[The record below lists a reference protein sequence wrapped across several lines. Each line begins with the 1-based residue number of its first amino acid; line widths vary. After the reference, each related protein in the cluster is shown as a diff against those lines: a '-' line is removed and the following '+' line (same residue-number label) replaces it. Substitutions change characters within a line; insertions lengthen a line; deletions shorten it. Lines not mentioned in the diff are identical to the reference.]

1 MPSTPSRFERTR
13 CFRLGWVFER
23 IGWLAMAVVLIA
35 AAAGLF
41 GNGWLSEREV
51 SAGGG
56 ALTARY
62 PRFCRAHAPLELT
75 VEWLPRQE
83 QTALWISRPYL
94 DGFEIAEI
102 RPTPSGMAVDG
113 DRMHYTFRTAKPH
126 APVSVTFML
135 KPKRGG
141 SSIGRV
147 GLEDEL
153 DVEIRH
159 FVFP

>member
-1 MPSTPSRFERTR
+1 
-13 CFRLGWVFER
+13 VFER
-23 IGWLAMAVVLIA
+23 VGWVAMAAVLIA
-35 AAAGLF
+35 AAVGLF
-41 GNGWLSEREV
+41 GDGWLSEREV
-51 SAGGG
+51 SAG
-56 ALTARY
+56 ALTAKY
-62 PRFCRAHAPLELT
+62 PRFCRAHAPLELA

-83 QTALWISRPYL
+83 PAALWISRSYL

-102 RPTPSGMAVDG
+102 RPTPSGVTVDAG
-113 DRMHYTFRTAKPH
+113 RMHYTFRTARPH

-141 SSIGRV
+141 SFIGRV
-147 GLEDEL
+147 GLEGEL

>member
-13 CFRLGWVFER
+13 CFRLGWIFER
-23 IGWLAMAVVLIA
+23 VGWSAMAAVLIA

-41 GNGWLSEREV
+41 GNGWLSGREV
-51 SAGGG
+51 DAGGV
-56 ALTARY
+56 LTAKY
-62 PRFCRAHAPLELT
+62 PSFCRAHAPLELA

-83 QTALWISRPYL
+83 QAALWISRSYL

-102 RPTPSGMAVDG
+102 RPTPSGVTVDA

-126 APVSVTFML
+126 TPVSVTFML

-141 SSIGRV
+141 SFIGRV

-153 DVEIRH
+153 DVEIRQ

>member
-13 CFRLGWVFER
+13 CFRLGWLFER
-23 IGWLAMAVVLIA
+23 VGWIAMAAVLIA

-51 SAGGG
+51 SAGG
-56 ALTARY
+56 ALTAKY
-62 PRFCRAHAPLELT
+62 PRFGRAHAPLELA

-83 QTALWISRPYL
+83 AAALWISRSYL
-94 DGFEIAEI
+94 DGFEITEI
-102 RPTPSGMAVDG
+102 RPPPSGVTVDAG
-113 DRMHYTFRTAKPH
+113 RMRYTFRTARPH
-126 APVSVTFML
+126 APVRVAFML

-141 SSIGRV
+141 SFIGRV

>member
-1 MPSTPSRFERTR
+1 MPSIPSRFERTR
-13 CFRLGWVFER
+13 CFRRGWVFER
-23 IGWLAMAVVLIA
+23 VGWIAMAAVLIA
-35 AAAGLF
+35 ALAGLF

-51 SAGGG
+51 SAGG

-62 PRFCRAHAPLELT
+62 PRFCRAHAPLELA

-83 QTALWISRPYL
+83 PAALWISRSYL

-102 RPTPSGMAVDG
+102 RPTPSSVTVDP
-113 DRMHYTFRTAKPH
+113 DRMHYTFRTARPH
-126 APVSVTFML
+126 APVSVTFTL

-141 SSIGRV
+141 SFVGRV
-147 GLEDEL
+147 GLQDEL
-153 DVEIRH
+153 DVELRH

>member
-1 MPSTPSRFERTR
+1 MPSIPSRFERTR

-23 IGWLAMAVVLIA
+23 VGWIAMAAVLIA
-35 AAAGLF
+35 ALAGLF

-51 SAGGG
+51 SAGG
-56 ALTARY
+56 ALTAKY
-62 PRFCRAHAPLELT
+62 PRFCRAHAPLELA

-83 QTALWISRPYL
+83 PAALWISRSYL

-102 RPTPSGMAVDG
+102 RPTPSGVTVDAG
-113 DRMHYTFRTAKPH
+113 RIHYTFHTARPH
-126 APVSVTFML
+126 APVSVTFTL

-141 SSIGRV
+141 SFVGRV
-147 GLEDEL
+147 GLQDEL
-153 DVEIRH
+153 DVEVRH